1 MYRYFFRINDDVQST
16 TKDNKPEEQ
25 FNCDFEDSMCGWTKG
40 TTNENTFYWERFDYA
55 TCVDNYNEVNCPTG
69 GEEDNTRWMYLSG
82 SRGNMDDFASLI
94 SPEDVS
100 PEGDCFMFEYN
111 FHNGGTD
118 GQGIKAL
125 QVESLNENLERYDV
139 IWRLESP
146 DEWGTWEVG
155 QVKITGKSVIIS
167 AEKDNSSDS
176 GFVALD
182 DFLGFSHT
190 DLCKTQPDRA
200 DPTTTSTT
208 KQPTTTTTPSP
219 FPDCDFEQGLGGWTN
234 GDNID
239 NQTDLFRFIR
249 TKGSLHQET
258 HDGPEHDHEE
268 NPNSKTDFNQKIIK
282 TV

>member
-1 MYRYFFRINDDVQST
+1 
-16 TKDNKPEEQ
+16 
-25 FNCDFEDSMCGWTKG
+25 
-40 TTNENTFYWERFDYA
+40 
-55 TCVDNYNEVNCPTG
+55 
-69 GEEDNTRWMYLSG
+69 
-82 SRGNMDDFASLI
+82 
-94 SPEDVS
+94 
-100 PEGDCFMFEYN
+100 MFEYN

-208 KQPTTTTTPSP
+208 KQPTTTTPSP